1 MMPNGYLGTLW
12 TMWYGKVIEPAH
24 VIKALSLYGYKLEAL
39 TNGGIV
45 ASNENTR
52 FEYKEYTNRG

>member
-1 MMPNGYLGTLW
+1 MANGYLATLW
-12 TMWYGKVIEPAH
+12 QMWNDKIIEPAH
-24 VIKALSLYGYKLEAL
+24 IIKALSIHGYKLEAL

-52 FEYKEYTNRG
+52 FEYKEHTNRS